1 MSRLTVSMPEPVC
14 LIDNDAHGNLRV
26 VPEALDILRR
36 IDQLVVV
43 VGVVGLYRTGK
54 SYLMNKLA
62 GANKGFALGAT
73 IQSKTKGIWMWAL
86 PHPTK
91 ADHTLVLLDT
101 EGLGDVEKGDEK
113 NDNWIFSLAV
123 LLSCT
128 LVYNSKGTIDNDAL
142 QRLHYVSELTEH
154 IKVKSTTG
162 SEDEDESSEF
172 MRFFPSFVWAVRDF
186 TLTLELDGKPVSSD
200 EYLENALK
208 LKPGHGKQAMA
219 YNMPRNCLRNYFPT
233 RKCFVFDC
241 PASAEKMKVLDDL
254 TDGDLEPSFV
264 RQTNAFCDY
273 VFKNTEVKTMKG
285 GYRVTGK
292 MLGNLAKMYVDAIS
306 SGQIPCLDNAVQA
319 LAQIENTNAVAKA
332 LASYR
337 EFMAGFVS
345 LPTETQDELSDIHGQ
360 AEKGAVKIFM
370 ESCFK
375 DEDQKFQL
383 ELMKQ
388 LEAEYTA
395 ICEKNVAESKKAC
408 QAIIRR
414 IFKPLE
420 EHIESGCYAE
430 AGGYLK
436 YSGDLKTFVSQ
447 YKAAEGKGIKGEET
461 LNEYLATK
469 ESIGQAI
476 LAADKSLSEAQ
487 RREEVNKARMEAL
500 EQERK
505 ASEEQRKIMEQRI
518 LDQER
523 SYKENMEQMLRKMEE
538 DRKHADAEYQR
549 VLNAKLEEQAA
560 LFKEGFD
567 KKARLMQDE
576 IDSLNAQKAEN
587 QNTGSRGFLSTA
599 LDTVG
604 TAAAMFL
611 PGIIPKVAGMGLSL
625 VSRFF
630 K

>member
-1 MSRLTVSMPEPVC
+1 MSVWGGGGGGAVRSVLQWTCLPCIPVVTGQVCHRACHHVCQRACHCVCHRVCHRACHRICVRLQSTMSRLTVSMPEPVC

-142 QRLHYVSELTEH
+142 QRLQYKIITSPEC
-154 IKVKSTTG
+154 
-162 SEDEDESSEF
+162 
-172 MRFFPSFVWAVRDF
+172 
-186 TLTLELDGKPVSSD
+186 
-200 EYLENALK
+200 
-208 LKPGHGKQAMA
+208 HGKQAMA

-292 MLGNLAKMYVDAIS
+292 K
-306 SGQIPCLDNAVQA
+306 
-319 LAQIENTNAVAKA
+319 
-332 LASYR
+332 
-337 EFMAGFVS
+337 
-345 LPTETQDELSDIHGQ
+345 
-360 AEKGAVKIFM
+360 
-370 ESCFK
+370 
-375 DEDQKFQL
+375 
-383 ELMKQ
+383 
-388 LEAEYTA
+388 
-395 ICEKNVAESKKAC
+395 SKKAC

-420 EHIESGCYAE
+420 ERIESGCYAE

-436 YSGDLKTFVSQ
+436 YSENLKTFVSQ

-469 ESIGQAI
+469 ESI
-476 LAADKSLSEAQ
+476 
-487 RREEVNKARMEAL
+487 VNKARMEAL

-538 DRKHADAEYQR
+538 DRKNADAEYQR

-576 IDSLNAQKAEN
+576 IDSLNAQKAAN

-611 PGIIPKVAGMGLSL
+611 PGIIPKVAGIGLSL
-625 VSRFF
+625 VSRLF